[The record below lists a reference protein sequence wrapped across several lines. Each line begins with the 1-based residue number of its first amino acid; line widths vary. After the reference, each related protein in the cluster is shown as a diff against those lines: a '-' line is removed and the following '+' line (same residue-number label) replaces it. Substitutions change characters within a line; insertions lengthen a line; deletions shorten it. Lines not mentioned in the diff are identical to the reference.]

1 MVGAAGRFGC
11 LESGAGINL
20 AARRHAEGHQA
31 KIVSMAEFDHPEL
44 EPSSQPPPVEGVPA
58 LGSVLFFATFALII
72 LAAVTS
78 IEVFVDAANMI
89 LIMFLIFEFR
99 RIPPVP
105 MIVGSILLIVGL
117 IAALSAGTVIESVW
131 RGVEQTHKFL
141 VLFGAVAFLQIP
153 AATSPS
159 LRAIQEMVK
168 SQPPGKRYTY
178 LAAAAHLLGF
188 AFNIAG
194 ISLITDLVSRQ
205 TDQLVKQRLGRAML
219 HGFSTVTC
227 WSPFFVG
234 AVLILDAWQEVTWRE
249 VAPYGLCLAFVL
261 TLLSWLMDRFGARK
275 SPKNLTAQPSVE
287 VPTRAWWRTATVLGL
302 LFAGAISLVEF
313 FHFSIPVALGMV
325 GPPLALAWRATMFAP
340 AQRLRES
347 RSFAHQAIARLN
359 TLRGEMLVFVSAN
372 IMGAGIAAVIDP
384 QTIANLIAAADFSV
398 DAKIFTLALAFVVC
412 GALAIHPVILVI
424 LIAQLLPAGAI
435 GVPPL
440 VMVVM
445 LMALWGLATNVSP
458 VSATVL
464 FVSRVAN
471 ESNLTVAWRWNAP
484 YSFAGA
490 GLLAA
495 IIIAGRHLGFY

>member
-1 MVGAAGRFGC
+1 
-11 LESGAGINL
+11 
-20 AARRHAEGHQA
+20 
-31 KIVSMAEFDHPEL
+31 MAEFDHSNL
-44 EPSSQPPPVEGVPA
+44 ETALQSSPQSSHVKGAPS
-58 LGSVLFFATFALII
+58 LGSILFFATFAFIL

-78 IEVFVDAANMI
+78 FEVFVDAANMI

-99 RIPPVP
+99 RIPAVP

-117 IAALSAGTVIESVW
+117 IAAFSAGTVVESVW

-194 ISLITDLVSRQ
+194 ISLITGLVSRQ

-234 AVLILDAWQEVTWRE
+234 AVLILDAWREVTWRE
-249 VAPYGLCLAFVL
+249 VAPYGLGLAFVL
-261 TLLSWLMDRFGARK
+261 TLLSWLMDRFGARQGRTS
-275 SPKNLTAQPSVE
+275 SPQNPMAQSSVT
-287 VPTRAWWRTATVLGL
+287 VPARAWWRTATVLGL

-313 FHFSIPVALGMV
+313 FDFSIPVALGMV
-325 GPPLALAWRATMFAP
+325 GPPLALAWRATMFVP
-340 AQRLRES
+340 GHRLAES
-347 RSFAHQAIARLN
+347 RTFAQQSIGRLN
-359 TLRGEMLVFVSAN
+359 TLRGEMLVFVAAN

-398 DAKIFTLALAFVVC
+398 DAKIFTLALAFVLC

-490 GLLAA
+490 TLLAT
-495 IIIAGRHLGFY
+495 IIVAGRHLGFY